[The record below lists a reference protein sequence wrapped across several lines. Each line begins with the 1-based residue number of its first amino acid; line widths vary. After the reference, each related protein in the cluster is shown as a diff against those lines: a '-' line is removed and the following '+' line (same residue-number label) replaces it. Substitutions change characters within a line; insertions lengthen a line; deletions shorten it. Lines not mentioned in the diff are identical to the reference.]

1 MSNEEHK
8 MSKVS
13 QFVQRYN
20 VDGYVLINVLEALAR
35 QARVS
40 TDSLLAVALVDKI
53 SAEYLVGC
61 VARVQQR
68 GQEQK

>member
-1 MSNEEHK
+1 M

-20 VDGYVLINVLEALAR
+20 VDGYDLINVLEAIAR

-40 TDSLLAVALVDKI
+40 TDSLLAVALVDKNA
-53 SAEYLVGC
+53 AEYLVGC
-61 VARVQQR
+61 VARVQQN